1 MGQSMNSRI
10 SLFKPGD
17 IYRHSLLVTPDLM
30 KQFMCASGDE
40 NPIHLDSKY
49 AAAHGFRNVVVY
61 GNILGLMVSH
71 LVGMKLPTK
80 EVILLSESLE
90 FRNPSYVGD
99 EIQLQA
105 VVANVHEALQTIEM
119 RLTFLS
125 LSGDKVCTGKCLVKC
140 V

>member
-1 MGQSMNSRI
+1 MNSRI
-10 SLFKPGD
+10 ALFKPGD
-17 IYRHSLLVTPDLM
+17 TYRYSLVVTPALM
-30 KQFMCASGDE
+30 QQFLRASGDE
-40 NPIHLDSKY
+40 NPIHLDGKY

-61 GNILGLMVSH
+61 GNMLGLMVSH

-105 VVANVHEALQTIEM
+105 VVSNVHEAVQTIEM

-125 LSGDKVCTGKCLVKC
+125 PSGDKVCTGKCLVKC